1 MKNAKEEALCH
12 AKGLDKE
19 KEKEKAGNQQVSKAS
34 TVEMAIDYIKALK
47 QELEE
52 TKGKLKVAETRLETT
67 KTSADGTA
75 GSENGPLKNSV
86 QGETNGEG
94 LKKNGFAQS
103 FWLRA
108 EARVCSCEMRLL
120 QGETCMLREMF
131 YDTTF

>member
-94 LKKNGFAQS
+94 LKKNGFA
-103 FWLRA
+103 
-108 EARVCSCEMRLL
+108 
-120 QGETCMLREMF
+120 
-131 YDTTF
+131 